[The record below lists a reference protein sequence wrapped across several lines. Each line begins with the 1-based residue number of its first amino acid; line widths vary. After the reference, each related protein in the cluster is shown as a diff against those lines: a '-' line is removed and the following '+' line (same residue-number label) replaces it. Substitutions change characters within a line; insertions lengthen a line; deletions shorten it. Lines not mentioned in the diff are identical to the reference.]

1 MSEPQPVAGAADPGS
16 AGLLPLP
23 VVDGSRLDEAHRAAL
38 RPGQPLSDGHGA
50 NHLLPRYFYEVE
62 SWHAALH
69 TRVAEHFTLSELMTV
84 DVREAAP
91 LRMFPRYVPLAVTL
105 LGAHLELLRQALGTY
120 VYVAANGGY
129 RSPAHRLSD
138 HASPH
143 CWGTAANIYRVG
155 DGYLDD
161 FEKIDRVAKVAARV
175 LPAVWIR
182 PYGHDRG
189 FADDHLHLDI
199 GYVRLTPRGHDEDPV

>member
-1 MSEPQPVAGAADPGS
+1 VSEVGRPDSFAGG
-16 AGLLPLP
+16 GVLPLP
-23 VVDGSRLDEAHRAAL
+23 VVDASQLDEAHRSAF
-38 RPGQPLSDGHGA
+38 RPDQLFSDGHGA
-50 NHLLPRYFYEVE
+50 NHRLPRYFYQVD
-62 SWHAALH
+62 SWRTALD
-69 TRVAEHFTLSELMTV
+69 TRVAEHFALSELMTV
-84 DVREAAP
+84 DVREAAQV
-91 LRMFPRYVPLAVTL
+91 RKFPRYVPLAVTL
-105 LGAHLELLRQALGTY
+105 LAVHLELLRQALGTY

-155 DGYLDD
+155 DVYLDD
-161 FEKIDRVAKVAARV
+161 ADKIERVAKVAARV

-182 PYGHDRG
+182 PYGHERG

-199 GYVRLTPRGHDEDPV
+199 DYVRLTPRGHDEDPVR